1 MTKVMTTMPW
11 HDDDNDDNN
20 DDDEGDDN
28 DVMTSWRCHDM
39 DDDMMT
45 MSWRH
50 DDNSDDDE
58 GDDDDH
64 GGNAYTDAKE
74 DNSDYNA

>member
-1 MTKVMTTMPW
+1 
-11 HDDDNDDNN
+11 
-20 DDDEGDDN
+20 
-28 DVMTSWRCHDM
+28 
-39 DDDMMT
+39 MT
-45 MSWRH
+45 MSWHGWRH